1 MVGNP
6 LMVEDHIRD
15 LAAIQKRDEWIV
27 DEMQE
32 YDVGLRVHHQG
43 VAYYSFHTKHLVPW
57 TEEVGVV
64 IDRCLYEQQVGN
76 SFGEHVLLESESMGS
91 RPEGSYSSID

>member
-15 LAAIQKRDEWIV
+15 LAAVQERDERIV

-32 YDVGLRVHHQG
+32 YYVRLRVHHQG
-43 VAYYSFHTKHLVPW
+43 VAY
-57 TEEVGVV
+57 
-64 IDRCLYEQQVGN
+64 
-76 SFGEHVLLESESMGS
+76 
-91 RPEGSYSSID
+91 